1 MRLLIVEDEENI
13 SSYLKASL
21 EAEGFDVDVATDGL
35 AGLELALTDRYDAVT
50 LDVML
55 PGINGYKIC
64 HEIRQAGLDVPV
76 LMLTARDGE
85 REEAAALDI
94 GADDFLR
101 KPFSLAILKARL
113 KSLLRRSGRTGA
125 ARGAARVGVL
135 AIAGV
140 ELDPA
145 RRAVTREGKPV
156 ELTPREFS
164 LLECLMRNEGLPVS
178 KEDILAHVWGAGYE
192 GDATLVE
199 VYIGYLRKKIDAPF
213 GRKSI
218 RTVRGVGYRIT
229 DELAQA

>member
-13 SSYLKASL
+13 GSYLKASL
-21 EAEGFDVDVATDGL
+21 EAEGFDVDVATDGET
-35 AGLELALTDRYDAVT
+35 GLGLALTGRYDAVT

-55 PGINGYKIC
+55 PGINGYRVC
-64 HEIRQAGLDVPV
+64 HEIRRAGIDVPV

-85 REEAAALDI
+85 REEAAAIDI

-101 KPFSLAILKARL
+101 KPFSLAVLTARIRG
-113 KSLLRRSGRTGA
+113 LLRRSGRARSGA
-125 ARGAARVGVL
+125 RSGVL
-135 AIAGV
+135 SVAGI

-145 RRAVTREGKPV
+145 RRTVARDGRSV

-164 LLECLMRNEGLPVS
+164 LLEHLMRNAGQAVTRES
-178 KEDILAHVWGAGYE
+178 ILSHVWGPGYE
-192 GDATLVE
+192 DAEALVE
-199 VYIGYLRKKIDAPF
+199 VYIGYLRKKMDAPF

-218 RTVRGVGYRIT
+218 RTVRGVGYRIE

>member
-13 SSYLKASL
+13 GSYLKASL
-21 EAEGFDVDVATDGL
+21 EAEGFEVDVAADGIE
-35 AGLELALTDRYDAVT
+35 GLELALTGRYDVVT

-55 PGINGYKIC
+55 PGINGYRIC

-101 KPFSLAILKARL
+101 KPFSLTVLTARIRG
-113 KSLLRRSGRTGA
+113 LLRRSGR
-125 ARGAARVGVL
+125 ARGGALSV
-135 AIAGV
+135 AGI
-140 ELDPA
+140 ELDHA
-145 RRAVTREGKPV
+145 RHTVARDGRPV

-164 LLECLMRNEGLPVS
+164 LLEHLMRNAGQAVP
-178 KEDILAHVWGAGYE
+178 KESILAQVWGAGYE
-192 GDATLVE
+192 GDVGVVE
-199 VYIGYLRKKIDAPF
+199 VYVGFLRKKVDAPF

-218 RTVRGVGYRIT
+218 RTVRGVGYMIA
-229 DELAQA
+229 DELAQP